1 MKKLLL
7 LASILAMSGVAFAAA
22 SDEEDLKV
30 QATIIKPLK
39 VTTADVNFGIVA
51 AGQKNVVTIGTSG
64 DGAIEVTGEAE
75 KNVKFSVDGLGSTEG
90 VGSTLYLENESGSTL
105 LAGLLAK
112 NPDDDGDYSGLDFF
126 FNKSYQLLDSG
137 SKKFI
142 VSGIIYDV
150 PEDATPGL
158 YTGSVKVKAEYD
170 FSSEK

>member
-39 VTTADVNFGIVA
+39 ITTADVNFGIVA
-51 AGQKNVVTIGTSG
+51 AGQKNVETWGTSG
-64 DGAIEVTGEAE
+64 DGEIEVTGEAG
-75 KNVKFSVDGLGSTEG
+75 KNVKFSVEGLEANDG
-90 VGSTLYLENESGSTL
+90 VDSTLHLKNESGSTL
-105 LAGLLAK
+105 LAGLIGRDFSE
-112 NPDDDGDYSGLDFF
+112 PGDFSGLNIF

-137 SKKFI
+137 SRKFI
-142 VSGIIYDV
+142 VSGILYDV
-150 PEDATPGL
+150 PENSTSGL
-158 YTGSVKVKAEYD
+158 YTGTVKVKAEYD